1 VERIPLLAEE
11 LSTIKD
17 DSEIIVSETEL
28 IMSVK
33 WKTTTAKD

>member
-1 VERIPLLAEE
+1 MIVPE

-17 DSEIIVSETEL
+17 DSEIIVNETEL

-33 WKTTTAKD
+33 WKTTTVKD